1 MRKHIILS
9 VGMPRA
15 GTGWFH
21 NITQILVLAA
31 GGVLANDIREKYNL
45 GRFLT
50 EVNCNIG
57 SVSSYRILPV
67 VAPLLFEPNYVIKL
81 HGERKPL
88 ADLLIESGLIKST
101 FIYRDP
107 RDAALSIYEYGQTAS
122 KHDYVN
128 NDFAHIRSI
137 EEAIDYISPYIE
149 IARGWISS
157 RRVFTVKY
165 EDMFINFD
173 EIINELL
180 SFLEID
186 LELEEGLK
194 LIEEF
199 RPGINVVNRRFT
211 HFKKGKVGRYKE
223 HFSPDQIKLCNDRFG
238 PFLAEQGY
246 QET

>member
-1 MRKHIILS
+1 MRKHLILS

-21 NITQILVLAA
+21 NITQILVLSA
-31 GGVLANDIREKYNL
+31 GGVQANDIRKKYNL
-45 GRFLT
+45 SRLLT

-57 SVSSYRILPV
+57 SISSYRILPV
-67 VAPLLFEPNYVIKL
+67 TAPLIFEPNYVIKL

-88 ADLLIESGLIKST
+88 ADLMIKTGLIKAT

-122 KHDYVN
+122 KYDYVN

-137 EEAIDYISPYIE
+137 EEAIDYISPYID

-157 RRVFTVKY
+157 NRVFTVKY
-165 EDMFINFD
+165 EDMFIDFD
-173 EIINELL
+173 EIIKELL

-186 LELEEGLK
+186 LELEVGLK

-211 HFKKGKVGRYKE
+211 HFKKGKIGRHQQK
-223 HFSPDQIKLCNDRFG
+223 FSQPQIDYCNQKFG
-238 PFLAEQGY
+238 DFLREQGY
-246 QET
+246 NS